1 MNMTRKIGAGKL
13 LSWCDLPESK
23 KNIQRLER
31 ELEYMRRNEFI
42 GEWTHDGEA
51 GKLPSECSDPYAVVL
66 TLNPPRWFLTRL
78 QSFKSGKLPEIQSRK
93 DTLSV
98 TELEALMA
106 AYSIRN
112 KAKAGQLLEVSR
124 QFISAVLTGKK
135 KVPSYWT
142 QEYVERRFRKYRRG
156 TGDKKTG

>member
-1 MNMTRKIGAGKL
+1 MTRKIGADKL

-31 ELEYMRRNEFI
+31 ELEYMRRKDFI

-78 QSFKSGKLPEIQSRK
+78 QSFKSGKLPEILPRK
-93 DTLSV
+93 NTLSV

-106 AYSIRN
+106 AYSIRS
-112 KAKAGQLLEVSR
+112 KAKAAQLLDVSR
-124 QFISAVLTGKK
+124 PFMSMVFAGKK
-135 KVPSYWT
+135 KVPSHWT
-142 QEYVERRFRKYRRG
+142 QEYIERRFRKYRRG
-156 TGDKKTG
+156 TGDKKAG